1 MDDRESSQGKR
12 MDELQLDT
20 LRIEVAPGTASGEG
34 ISVLVMDRPSVL
46 NAMNTRMFHE
56 LRDALHSLAHDDRLR
71 VLILTGEG
79 TRAFSTGGDLKERH
93 GMSDEAWRRQHQLIE
108 EAFLAVKD
116 FPLPVIA
123 AVEGHAHGGGLEIAL
138 MADFIV
144 ASEAATFSL
153 AEVRRGLLPG
163 GGGIQ
168 NLVRA
173 AGMRR
178 AKQLLFSGDVFSG
191 TEAAQW
197 GVVNEITAPGGSV
210 AAATAIAR
218 RIAAAAPLSVRY
230 AKLSASRG
238 GEVDFHTGYALD
250 IAAYNV
256 LVSTHDR
263 HEGVAAFNEKR
274 APQWKN
280 R

>member
-1 MDDRESSQGKR
+1 
-12 MDELQLDT
+12 MDELQLET
-20 LRIEVAPGTASGEG
+20 LRIEAAPGTASGDG
-34 ISVLVMDRPSVL
+34 ICVLVMNRPSVL

-56 LRDALHSLAHDDRLR
+56 LGDALHSLAHDERLR

-79 TRAFSTGGDLKERH
+79 TRAFSTGGDLKERN

-108 EAFLAVKD
+108 EAVLAVKD

-197 GVVNEITAPGGSV
+197 GVVNELTAPGGSV

-218 RIAAAAPLSVRY
+218 RIAAAAIARRIVEAAPLSVRY

-238 GEVDFHTGYALD
+238 GEVDFHTGYAMD